1 MYNSCYCSKVHMMEN
16 ETTQEV
22 DEKRMLARLR
32 EGNIASFDDF
42 VVCYSPKLLR
52 IAYGLLGNMQDAE
65 EVVQDSFVRAYRALP
80 DFRGDSSLDTWLY
93 RITVNLARNKF
104 HWNQR
109 RGGGSNISLSQ
120 PVNAKNEVTELDTD
134 LPDSRLQ
141 PGQQLESDELNANI
155 TQGIRKLP
163 GKLRETMMLRH
174 INDYS
179 YEQIASMLDCKIG
192 TLKSRLARGR
202 EMLREYLRAIEE
214 GRVPEA
220 FQTHPDDEE

>member
-1 MYNSCYCSKVHMMEN
+1 
-16 ETTQEV
+16 
-22 DEKRMLARLR
+22 
-32 EGNIASFDDF
+32 
-42 VVCYSPKLLR
+42 
-52 IAYGLLGNMQDAE
+52 
-65 EVVQDSFVRAYRALP
+65 
-80 DFRGDSSLDTWLY
+80 Y

-192 TLKSRLARGR
+192 TVKSRLARGR